1 MNKTRI
7 QILPSILSA
16 DFRCL
21 EREVKA
27 AQDAGADRIH
37 CDVMDGHFVPNI
49 TIGPLVVEAVRR
61 CVTIPLDVHLMITDP
76 AKYLDDFCNAGAS
89 VLIVHAEVCSDLP
102 AILASIR
109 KHGVKPGVSVN
120 PDKPISLFTRHLPL
134 IDQVLIMT
142 VFAGFGGQK
151 FIPESLEKIA
161 DLYRQTRT
169 LNPALDIEVDG
180 GINDETACDA
190 AKSGANRFV
199 AGSFVFK
206 HDDYKERIRVLRE
219 TAQRGERERTGAR
232 T

>member
-7 QILPSILSA
+7 QIFPSILSA

-49 TIGPLVVEAVRR
+49 TFGPLVVEAVRR
-61 CVTIPLDVHLMITDP
+61 CVTIPLDVHLMISDP
-76 AKYLDDFCNAGAS
+76 AKYVDDFCNAGAS
-89 VLIVHAEVCSDLP
+89 VLIVHAEACSDLP
-102 AILASIR
+102 AVLGNIR
-109 KHGVKPGVSVN
+109 KRGVKPGVSVN
-120 PDKPISLFTRHLPL
+120 PDKPISLFTKHLAL

-151 FIPESLEKIA
+151 FIPGSLEKIA
-161 DLYRQTRT
+161 DLRRQAQS

-180 GINDETACDA
+180 GINEQTAYEA
-190 AKSGANRFV
+190 AKQGANLFV
-199 AGSFVFK
+199 SGSYVFGQK
-206 HDDYKERIRVLRE
+206 NYNGRIKALRE
-219 TAQRGERERTGAR
+219 AAMRGENEGKK
-232 T
+232 

>member
-1 MNKTRI
+1 MNPSRI
-7 QILPSILSA
+7 QIFTSILSA

-37 CDVMDGHFVPNI
+37 CDVMDGNFVPNI
-49 TIGPLVVEAVRR
+49 TFGPLVVEAVRR
-61 CVTIPLDVHLMITDP
+61 CVTIPLDVHLMIADP
-76 AKYLDDFCNAGAS
+76 AKYLDDFCDAGAS

-102 AILASIR
+102 EVIGNIR
-109 KHGVKPGVSVN
+109 KRGVKPGVSVN
-120 PDKPISLFTRHLPL
+120 PDKPISLFTEHLAL

-161 DLYRQTRT
+161 GLRRQALA

-180 GINDETACDA
+180 GINGKTAYEA
-190 AKSGANRFV
+190 AKQGANLFV
-199 AGSFVFK
+199 AGSYVFGQK
-206 HDDYKERIRVLRE
+206 NYTERIKALRE
-219 TAQRGERERTGAR
+219 AAVRGQEEGKK
-232 T
+232 